1 MVWVFC
7 GNLMMA
13 AEPQDNLSAKDKVL
27 LFGDVKAQA
36 NVAISSEE
44 EMNETTGESWL
55 VYLGVSALVYGLD
68 WGMCKLGGGKDCSF
82 KLETS
87 FPF

>member
-1 MVWVFC
+1 MGILWESYIATE
-7 GNLMMA
+7 L
-13 AEPQDNLSAKDKVL
+13 QDNLSAKDKAL

-36 NVAISSEE
+36 NVAISSKE

-55 VYLGVSALVYGLD
+55 AYLGVSALVYGLD

-87 FPF
+87 LPF